1 MADDAAAAADGTTDD
16 VAAAYGS
23 GDYYVE
29 VVWQY
34 EFPYQ
39 LDKTTGPSD
48 DPKNGSA
55 VFEHAM
61 ESDAFNLEGG
71 SIRRL
76 ANGNYLLAFTS
87 LDDNR
92 KWNPRGSSYIFEVD
106 MDGSKMV
113 YSKLTLPTA
122 EYDVGSQNAYR
133 FVPWS
138 AINDES
144 ESCPFTVE
152 LDDDTTLM
160 SGHTKSPKQQ
170 DGGQ

>member
-1 MADDAAAAADGTTDD
+1 
-16 VAAAYGS
+16 
-23 GDYYVE
+23 
-29 VVWQY
+29 
-34 EFPYQ
+34 
-39 LDKTTGPSD
+39 
-48 DPKNGSA
+48 
-55 VFEHAM
+55 
-61 ESDAFNLEGG
+61 
-71 SIRRL
+71 
-76 ANGNYLLAFTS
+76 
-87 LDDNR
+87 
-92 KWNPRGSSYIFEVD
+92 

>member
-1 MADDAAAAADGTTDD
+1 MDDAATAADATADDAAAAADATTDD

-39 LDKTTGPSD
+39 LDKTTGPAD

-92 KWNPRGSSYIFEVD
+92 KWNPRGSSYIFEVILVVARPRHNR
-106 MDGSKMV
+106 GTCARRPRATR
-113 YSKLTLPTA
+113 L
-122 EYDVGSQNAYR
+122 
-133 FVPWS
+133 
-138 AINDES
+138 
-144 ESCPFTVE
+144 
-152 LDDDTTLM
+152 
-160 SGHTKSPKQQ
+160 
-170 DGGQ
+170 